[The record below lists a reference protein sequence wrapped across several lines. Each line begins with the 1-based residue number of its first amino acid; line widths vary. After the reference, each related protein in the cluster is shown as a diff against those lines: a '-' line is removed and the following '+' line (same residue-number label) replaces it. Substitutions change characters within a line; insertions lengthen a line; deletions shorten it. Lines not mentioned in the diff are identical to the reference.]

1 MMGLIMA
8 EDRFSIEIIK
18 NALDS
23 IANEMFWLAIRTSKS
38 PIFYETFDFST
49 AITKSNGDTVAIS
62 IGLPLWIG
70 VMKYIAKGM
79 IEEVE
84 KEGEEINPGDIIVSN
99 DPYLTGTHLND
110 IGMAMPIFYK
120 DEIVA
125 IATAKGHV
133 NDVGGMNPGS
143 WGPGATEIFQE
154 GIFIPPVK
162 YYREGKPNRDVIRM
176 IMSNSRIPDYLYGDL
191 EALAAALRLANK
203 RITELIKKYGVE
215 VVKQAMD
222 NMIEDGIKRAM
233 ARLKE
238 LPKGEFYAEDYL
250 DESYIS
256 EEPLKLSVKV
266 KITDEEFIVD
276 FSEAP
281 KALPAPIN
289 TTYPA
294 TVAAVGVVYVAI
306 TDPHMPFNQG
316 LLHPLRIIAPLNS
329 LFNAQRPY
337 PVSVYWETMTY
348 AADLV
353 WKALAPH
360 IPGKLSA
367 GHFLSVCAEIIAGT
381 DPRTGEYFVLC
392 EPNPG
397 GWGASIDKDGE
408 SALVSFADGE
418 TYANPV
424 EVLEIRY
431 PVLVERFE
439 LNIEDGVGHGK
450 YRGGFGIIKDYRLL
464 ADEAVFTTAVNRSK
478 FPPWGVNGG
487 MNGTTNYMVIIRDGK
502 ELMRVSRILNF
513 KLKKGDI
520 VSIRSGG
527 GGGWGDPLE
536 RDPELVKMD
545 VMNEYITIKDAR
557 EIYGVV
563 IDEKTYEVDLEA
575 TKKLREEMKKR
586 R

>member
-1 MMGLIMA
+1 MA
-8 EDRFSIEIIK
+8 EDVFSIEIIK

-49 AITKSNGDTVAIS
+49 AITDEKGDTVAIS

-70 VMKYIAKGM
+70 VMKFIATRM
-79 IEEVE
+79 IEEVR
-84 KEGEEINPGDIIVSN
+84 KEGEVSPGDIIISN

-110 IGMAMPIFYK
+110 IGLAMPIFHK
-120 DEIVA
+120 GEIIA
-125 IATAKGHV
+125 IGTAKGHV

-143 WGPGATEIFQE
+143 WGPGSNEIYQE

-162 YYREGKPNRDVIRM
+162 YYKEGKPNKDVIRM
-176 IMSNSRIPDYLYGDL
+176 ILSNSRIPDYLYGDL
-191 EALAAALRLANK
+191 EALAASLRLADR
-203 RITELIKKYGVE
+203 RIKELVKKYSVDL
-215 VVKQAMD
+215 VKSAM
-222 NMIEDGIKRAM
+222 NRMLEDGVKRAT

-238 LPKGEFYAEDYL
+238 LPKGEFYVEDYL
-250 DESYIS
+250 DESYVS
-256 EEPLKLSVKV
+256 EEPLKLSAKI
-266 KITDEEFIVD
+266 KITEEEFIVD

-289 TTYPA
+289 TPYPA
-294 TVAAVGVVYVAI
+294 TLAAVGVVYVAI

-316 LLHPLRIIAPLNS
+316 LFHPLKVIAPPGTI
-329 LFNAQRPY
+329 FNAQKPY

-353 WKALAPH
+353 WKALAPLM
-360 IPGKLSA
+360 PDKLSA
-367 GHFLSVCAEIIAGT
+367 GHFLSVCAEIIAGV
-381 DPRTGEYFVLC
+381 DPRTNEYFVLC

-397 GWGASIDKDGE
+397 GWGAGIDKDGE

-424 EVLEIRY
+424 EVLEIRF
-431 PVLVERFE
+431 PVLVERCE
-439 LNIEDGVGHGK
+439 LNTQDGVGHGK
-450 YRGGFGIIKDYRLL
+450 FRGGFGMVKDYRLL

-478 FPPWGVNGG
+478 FPPWGIGG
-487 MNGTTNYMVIIRDGK
+487 GWSGTTNYMVVIRDGK
-502 ELMRVSRILNF
+502 ELMRVSRIVNF

-527 GGGWGDPLE
+527 GGGWGNPSK
-536 RDPELVKMD
+536 RDPTLVRDD
-545 VMNEYITIKDAR
+545 VKNGLITLEQAR
-557 EIYGVV
+557 DIYKVV
-563 IDEKTYEVDLEA
+563 IKPETLKIDWNSTN
-575 TKKLREEMKKR
+575 KLRKTEK
-586 R
+586 